1 MATEKKTL
9 NIECKLN
16 KENYQLWEFQMVAL
30 LEDEKLLEAVSN
42 DDLGGQSP
50 YQVKNNARAKRAILT
65 KTNIKS
71 APEMWQ
77 YLYNSFS
84 GINMAR
90 KYAGIKKLATLTYG
104 IGSMEENLLAL
115 ERTLTST
122 ITAAEGETIKIE
134 DLAVAMFLNC
144 LPERFASVRSVLEQ
158 QDKLLTLS
166 TIRNVLIT
174 EEERQSARENS
185 EGFAALT
192 RSQIRKC
199 LHARDPKRCWTCD
212 RQNIPAR
219 ISALTVNN

>member
-30 LEDEKLLEAVSN
+30 LEDEKLLETVSN
-42 DDLGGQSP
+42 DDLGDQSP

-65 KTNIKS
+65 NCTEAILISLVIIKS

-104 IGSMEENLLAL
+104 IGSMEENLLL
-115 ERTLTST
+115 VL
-122 ITAAEGETIKIE
+122 K
-134 DLAVAMFLNC
+134 
-144 LPERFASVRSVLEQ
+144 FAIVLMLVIQ
-158 QDKLLTLS
+158 NDVGLV
-166 TIRNVLIT
+166 I
-174 EEERQSARENS
+174 
-185 EGFAALT
+185 
-192 RSQIRKC
+192 
-199 LHARDPKRCWTCD
+199 